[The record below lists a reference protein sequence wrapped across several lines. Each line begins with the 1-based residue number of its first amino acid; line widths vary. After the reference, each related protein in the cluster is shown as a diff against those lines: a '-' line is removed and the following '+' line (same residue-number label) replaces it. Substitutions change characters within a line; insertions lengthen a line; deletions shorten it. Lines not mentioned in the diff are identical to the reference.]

1 MWFSLSLDGR
11 AKLNS
16 SDTSESYGSPHGRD
30 NTLFLFVS
38 MSHYFTM
45 FISIFIHLSLYPSQC
60 PFRPAGALY
69 SVSSFFVKNLFLF
82 YSIPYVLCYLVDSRQ
97 VFVQFSYLSL
107 VRRLLPLSDS
117 MCLADFLPIC
127 CSLPLYRKLL
137 IFCLR
142 AASLLVLLGRYS
154 RQSHLFFRFAL
165 IQAYLSLSL
174 CGCTYI
180 SIQILVSIYDVLRFN
195 LSFVLFTFIKNI
207 YFIGLS

>member
-69 SVSSFFVKNLFLF
+69 SVPSFFVKNLFFFILFRMSYVTWQIVGRSF
-82 YSIPYVLCYLVDSRQ
+82 YSFRISLQ
-97 VFVQFSYLSL
+97 FVVYFHFPIACALQISYLFAAPCPFIESSL
-107 VRRLLPLSDS
+107 YFVCVP
-117 MCLADFLPIC
+117 
-127 CSLPLYRKLL
+127 PLY
-137 IFCLR
+137 
-142 AASLLVLLGRYS
+142 
-154 RQSHLFFRFAL
+154 
-165 IQAYLSLSL
+165 
-174 CGCTYI
+174 
-180 SIQILVSIYDVLRFN
+180 
-195 LSFVLFTFIKNI
+195 LSFQVG
-207 YFIGLS
+207 IGSLNCSSGLL

>member
-69 SVSSFFVKNLFLF
+69 SVPSFFVKNLFLF
-82 YSIPYVLCYLVDSRQ
+82 YSIPYVLCYLVDSR
-97 VFVQFSYLSL
+97 
-107 VRRLLPLSDS
+107 
-117 MCLADFLPIC
+117 
-127 CSLPLYRKLL
+127 
-137 IFCLR
+137 
-142 AASLLVLLGRYS
+142 
-154 RQSHLFFRFAL
+154 
-165 IQAYLSLSL
+165 
-174 CGCTYI
+174 
-180 SIQILVSIYDVLRFN
+180 
-195 LSFVLFTFIKNI
+195 
-207 YFIGLS
+207 